1 MKKVAFELE
10 SMVYKY
16 MNMEVWVMEGL
27 SGKTTTTTHL

>member
-10 SMVYKY
+10 SMGYRH

-27 SGKTTTTTHL
+27 SGKTMATHL